1 MPVIL
6 VLGVLG
12 AASAFLSFVLVNFW
26 REATGSRRRAQQ
38 VETVPFCIAC
48 AQGWPHQPEI
58 APEDLWAADR
68 QPRRFEAPVLSM
80 NPIRAAYPAPRFEKQ
95 AAHAG
100 RRLGV
105 IR

>member
-1 MPVIL
+1 MPTIL
-6 VLGVLG
+6 GLGVLG
-12 AASAFLSFVLVNFW
+12 AAIAFLSFVLVNFW
-26 REATGSRRRAQQ
+26 REATGSLRR
-38 VETVPFCIAC
+38 VEHVKMVPFCIAC

-68 QPRRFEAPVLSM
+68 QPEHLEVPVLSA